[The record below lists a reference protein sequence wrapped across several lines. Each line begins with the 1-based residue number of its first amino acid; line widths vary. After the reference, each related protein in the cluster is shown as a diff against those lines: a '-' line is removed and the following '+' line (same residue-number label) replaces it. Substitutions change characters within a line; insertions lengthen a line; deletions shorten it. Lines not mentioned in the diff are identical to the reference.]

1 MTLARD
7 PAVVAVHALHLTA
20 EELAEA
26 EAGRPIRRPYWP
38 PQRCQGVVVG
48 LCAGGLVL
56 GEARVD
62 AASHPEGGAAWTLGP
77 IARYRRPLQH
87 AHGRGMSSPMP
98 PAPIGTLTDLRT

>member
-1 MTLARD
+1 M
-7 PAVVAVHALHLTA
+7 P
-20 EELAEA
+20 
-26 EAGRPIRRPYWP
+26 GRRRGPLRRRP
-38 PQRCQGVVVG
+38 G
-48 LCAGGLVL
+48 L

-98 PAPIGTLTDLRT
+98 PAPIGTLTDLQT

>member
-1 MTLARD
+1 M
-7 PAVVAVHALHLTA
+7 
-20 EELAEA
+20 
-26 EAGRPIRRPYWP
+26 
-38 PQRCQGVVVG
+38 G

-77 IARYRRPLQH
+77 IARYRWPLPH